1 MEKILN
7 FRSFVWII
15 LALFTLNQTSC
26 KDDTSPPQEQKQ
38 AIQLNKTTSVLAIGE
53 ELVLIPTFTPSV
65 TNPESYKWNVD
76 NAEVVAIT
84 INTDHSATVVGKSQ
98 GESRVSIT
106 SPQGTILASCIIN
119 VTGEIIENPDDGV
132 VKILTIG
139 NSFSED
145 AVEYYL
151 YGLAKAAGKNIV
163 IGNLFIGGAT
173 LDQHVQNATNNS
185 AAYAYRKIEENGN
198 KEDTPNTTIAT
209 ALADEDWDYISFQQ
223 ASPNSGQYN
232 TFVTPLPALYNY
244 VKGKATN
251 PHVKY
256 ILHQTWAYAQ
266 NSTHAG
272 FANYNKDQE
281 IMYLAI
287 VDAYNRAT
295 DLIDTELIVPA
306 GTAIQNGRTSII
318 GDNFCRDGYHLDLNI
333 GRYTASCTWFEA
345 IFGENVIGNSY
356 KPTALTDYETE
367 IAQHAAHRAV
377 IKPNAVTTMQD
388 YQGGGS
394 GILANPV
401 FINFGKDTSSPKWN
415 SVTGHMEGT
424 SIPNLK
430 DDEGNYTG
438 ISLTIT
444 ERFNDI
450 NRNGPA
456 TTSTDFDMPA
466 GVSSDSYYGNP
477 KKLFNNATILQSVVK
492 LVGLDK
498 TKKYN
503 FCFFASRI
511 DTKVNENRQ
520 TKYIVKGQNEDMVLL
535 NAMNNTSNTVCA
547 NNIQPNAN
555 GEITITVTA
564 GEQNNNA
571 NGFYYITALRL
582 SPSIN

>member
-15 LALFTLNQTSC
+15 LALFTLNQISC

-38 AIQLNKTTSVLAIGE
+38 AIQLNKTTSALAIGE

-84 INTDHSATVVGKSQ
+84 INSDHSATVVGKSQ

-106 SPQGTILASCIIN
+106 SLQGVILASCIIN
-119 VTGEIIENPDDGV
+119 VTGETIENPDDGV

-173 LDQHVQNATNNS
+173 LDQHVQNAANNS

-281 IMYLAI
+281 IMHTAI

-345 IFGENVIGNSY
+345 IFGETVIGNSY

-377 IKPNAVTTMQD
+377 VKPNAVTAMQD

-394 GILANPV
+394 GILTNPV
-401 FINFGKDTSSPKWN
+401 FVNFGKDTSSPQWN

-477 KKLFNNATILQSVVK
+477 KKVFNNATILQSAVK

-535 NAMNNTSNTVCA
+535 NAMNNTSNSVCA

-555 GEITITVTA
+555 GEIMITVTA
-564 GEQNNNA
+564 GEQNNNV